1 MLSGDHKSKQNS
13 SKRRTIAFQSIDYR
27 YPIIETHSYL
37 GVALA
42 TTRMM
47 AERKEV
53 WVEKQKKGG

>member
-13 SKRRTIAFQSIDYR
+13 SKRRTIPKSFILK
-27 YPIIETHSYL
+27 PI
-37 GVALA
+37 ALA
-42 TTRMM
+42 ATRMM